1 MANIDKSKR
10 LKNSLKN
17 TKAQLKRREDKIA
30 RLEAK
35 VAQLEEEAKKKSPVR
50 TMDQILQSISESSPD
65 TSSLSSSSGMH
76 SRSDAKQTA
85 ALEILSRLL
94 KG

>member
-35 VAQLEEEAKKKSPVR
+35 VAQLEEEAKKNLLSALWTRFSRVSQNRPQTPVLGVR
-50 TMDQILQSISESSPD
+50 RQVCNLAQMRNKLQ
-65 TSSLSSSSGMH
+65 H
-76 SRSDAKQTA
+76 SRYCH
-85 ALEILSRLL
+85 
-94 KG
+94 GY